1 MTWLPRGQ
9 RQLLPPL
16 YLVIF
21 AGPCRIVRAPAELF
35 EIVRDGGGNELPT
48 AGAGSSNRTEW
59 PLLAFSKPSYT
70 AVPVEGR
77 AVSAPAGVGRGPSS
91 EVIRSEG
98 TRSWITRHQ
107 QSLADEL
114 TLMQRGWIP
123 PPTVSFLALV
133 YGEVHVRS
141 PPIDILTRQCLEA
154 RNDEASRE
162 GGLCFDIAE

>member
-1 MTWLPRGQ
+1 M
-9 RQLLPPL
+9 
-16 YLVIF
+16 
-21 AGPCRIVRAPAELF
+21 RAPAELF

-59 PLLAFSKPSYT
+59 PLLAFSKPSYI